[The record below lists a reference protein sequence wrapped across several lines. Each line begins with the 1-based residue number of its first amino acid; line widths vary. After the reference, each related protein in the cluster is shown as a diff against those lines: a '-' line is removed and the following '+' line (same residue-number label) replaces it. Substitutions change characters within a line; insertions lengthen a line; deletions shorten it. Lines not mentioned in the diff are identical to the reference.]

1 MPSIEFTG
9 YLYPKIYESFVHVA
23 HQKSSNAS
31 AVSSISIVLIAT
43 SHYTADWRL
52 LVSFTLMHFTFGESG
67 KKKNSQFSSCRTR
80 TSLTLISKRLCLIYM
95 QRIKINAHLFLCL
108 FSHMVDLL
116 RLGVLF
122 VIKHQMKLKKALWRQ
137 R

>member
-52 LVSFTLMHFTFGESG
+52 LVSFTLMHFTFAESG
-67 KKKNSQFSSCRTR
+67 KKKTVSFSPVVAREQVSR
-80 TSLTLISKRLCLIYM
+80 
-95 QRIKINAHLFLCL
+95 
-108 FSHMVDLL
+108 
-116 RLGVLF
+116 
-122 VIKHQMKLKKALWRQ
+122 
-137 R
+137 